1 MKKLFALVAA
11 GALSL
16 CLLGCSG
23 GGEDAVE
30 EKAPADLTGTW
41 VQTNSNSETDYQE
54 AVISDGYIEINW
66 IGVDTKSLYWAGDYI
81 APTTAD
87 EPYVWTSTNDR
98 SKTDTALLASTAE
111 TKDFTYEDGE
121 LSYEASALGTTMT
134 IRMERQE

>member
-1 MKKLFALVAA
+1 MKKLFALVAMSA
-11 GALSL
+11 FAL
-16 CLLGCSG
+16 CLFGCSG
-23 GGEDAVE
+23 GDEVAVE
-30 EKAPADLTGTW
+30 EKKPADLTGTW
-41 VQTNSNSETDYQE
+41 VQTNSNSEDSYQE

-66 IGVDTKSLYWAGDYI
+66 VGVDTKSLYWAGDYV

-98 SKTDTALLASTAE
+98 SKTDMALLASTAE

-134 IRMERQE
+134 VRMERQE